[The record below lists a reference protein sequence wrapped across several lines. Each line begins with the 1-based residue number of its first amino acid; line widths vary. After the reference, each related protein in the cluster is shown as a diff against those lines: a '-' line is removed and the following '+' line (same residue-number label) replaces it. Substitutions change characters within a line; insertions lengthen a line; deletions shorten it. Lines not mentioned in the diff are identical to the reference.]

1 MTEEE
6 RNSIKYFLPDHSL
19 VIQNKD
25 IALKELYTKNVI
37 SSYSEKFII
46 YFIQYKNF
54 INKFI

>member
-6 RNSIKYFLPDHSL
+6 RNSIKYFLPDHNL

-46 YFIQYKNF
+46 YFIQYKDF